1 MTHRRLD
8 WLLPKWLEDADAYDQ
23 SINEDMVTV
32 YYTVAVNIVIFAIFV
47 LFFSWYRRYHP
58 EIYAPKAKL
67 LPHRTPPLLSNSTYF
82 GWIKELYDIDDDVLI
97 KKGGYDILFFIRF
110 YRLAFRIFIY
120 FSIYAWGVLLPINWS
135 ADGDSGAN
143 SFEVWSMTNI
153 PQGSSRCWYHLIGI
167 YLLTG
172 STIYFLEQEFVVFT
186 KHRHVYLRQRHAHLR
201 TVLVEGI
208 PHKMRSTV
216 TLGTYFETLYPNA
229 IANVKLGQ
237 DLRYLDRLVEQRR
250 VAVSK
255 LERALYANHYGN
267 KRPTVSVGNML
278 EDVDAIRYYT
288 QLLDDLNESVAKEQ
302 ESAGKMA
309 SNLNNTS
316 KATSIEVIESFL
328 KVTEIGAIKR
338 LLKSKNANM
347 KWMGSRRASTSQQG
361 SSNNLEM
368 EIETFTESPVV
379 LQATEP
385 DAPFKGDFKGYQ
397 ASSYNYEET
406 KHEKSKYDKMDRSA
420 SNIRPLTFYRMS
432 CAEWIWAMWTAPSLF
447 ECWRVLKE
455 GRHMED
461 HGDGYHNR
469 EDEEEVYLIAPPE
482 ERRMFLSKAF
492 VTFKT
497 FTAATMARQVVHMQ
511 LAGHLAISEAP
522 ESTDMTW
529 SNLYTTRTELF
540 WRQFIVEVAVL
551 LLIIVWVAPVTL
563 LSFVTSED
571 AIRSWSPLIDKWC
584 GNAWFES
591 LIELIQPA
599 ALVGIMNILPPV
611 LTGLGIIEGMV
622 SFSANQFRS
631 FDRYF
636 TFQVINVFLVTT
648 IAGSVI
654 DCIKDIYEDP
664 SSAFYLLGNSLPKMG
679 GFFTNYLI
687 MKAFTGLG
695 MEITRIPAAFSAFFK
710 WAFTSNVT
718 PRDRNEQVLF
728 GSVRSLSNPGWFPFA
743 KIYAQDTLLVV
754 VCCTYACIAPLI
766 LIAGLCYFAG
776 AAYVYKHQM
785 LYVYEPIFETGGK
798 WWPRMARCIVVAL
811 MFAQA
816 TMIGMMILKE
826 TYTEIY
832 FLVGILVF
840 TSVYFWYVNKLYVP
854 LAMQLPLDMAVS
866 MDLEEEAEN
875 DLEGV
880 EGYTQPSLRESHVA
894 PDVEFEFFPEKSSI
908 AV

>member
-1 MTHRRLD
+1 
-8 WLLPKWLEDADAYDQ
+8 
-23 SINEDMVTV
+23 
-32 YYTVAVNIVIFAIFV
+32 
-47 LFFSWYRRYHP
+47 
-58 EIYAPKAKL
+58 
-67 LPHRTPPLLSNSTYF
+67 
-82 GWIKELYDIDDDVLI
+82 
-97 KKGGYDILFFIRF
+97 
-110 YRLAFRIFIY
+110 
-120 FSIYAWGVLLPINWS
+120 
-135 ADGDSGAN
+135 
-143 SFEVWSMTNI
+143 
-153 PQGSSRCWYHLIGI
+153 
-167 YLLTG
+167 
-172 STIYFLEQEFVVFT
+172 
-186 KHRHVYLRQRHAHLR
+186 
-201 TVLVEGI
+201 
-208 PHKMRSTV
+208 
-216 TLGTYFETLYPNA
+216 
-229 IANVKLGQ
+229 
-237 DLRYLDRLVEQRR
+237 
-250 VAVSK
+250 
-255 LERALYANHYGN
+255 
-267 KRPTVSVGNML
+267 
-278 EDVDAIRYYT
+278 
-288 QLLDDLNESVAKEQ
+288 
-302 ESAGKMA
+302 
-309 SNLNNTS
+309 
-316 KATSIEVIESFL
+316 
-328 KVTEIGAIKR
+328 
-338 LLKSKNANM
+338 
-347 KWMGSRRASTSQQG
+347 
-361 SSNNLEM
+361 
-368 EIETFTESPVV
+368 
-379 LQATEP
+379 
-385 DAPFKGDFKGYQ
+385 
-397 ASSYNYEET
+397 
-406 KHEKSKYDKMDRSA
+406 
-420 SNIRPLTFYRMS
+420 
-432 CAEWIWAMWTAPSLF
+432 
-447 ECWRVLKE
+447 
-455 GRHMED
+455 MED

-469 EDEEEVYLIAPPE
+469 EDDEEMYLIAPPE

-695 MEITRIPAAFSAFFK
+695 MEITRIPAAFSAFLK

-766 LIAGLCYFAG
+766 LVAGLFYFAG

-832 FLVGILVF
+832 FLVAILVF

-880 EGYTQPSLRESHVA
+880 EGYTQPSLRESHVT
-894 PDVEFEFFPEKSSI
+894 PNVEFEFFPEKSSI

>member
-1 MTHRRLD
+1 MAQRRLD

-23 SINEDMVTV
+23 SINEDMITV
-32 YYTVAVNIVIFAIFV
+32 YYTVAVNIVIFVIFV
-47 LFFSWYRRYHP
+47 SFFSWYRRYYP
-58 EIYAPKAKL
+58 EIYAPKARL
-67 LPHRTPPLLSNSTYF
+67 LPHRTPPLLNNTTYL
-82 GWIKELYDIDDDVLI
+82 GWVRELYDIDDDVLI

-120 FSIYAWGVLLPINWS
+120 FAIYAWGVLLPINWS
-135 ADGDSGAN
+135 ASGDSGAN

-153 PQGSSRCWYHLIGI
+153 PQGSNRCWYHLIGI

-172 STIYFLEQEFVVFT
+172 TTIYFLEQEFVVFT

-229 IANVKLGQ
+229 IAHVRLGQ

-250 VAVSK
+250 VAVAR

-302 ESAGKMA
+302 EGAGKMA
-309 SNLNNTS
+309 TNLNNTS

-338 LLKSKNANM
+338 LLKSKNASM
-347 KWMGSRRASTSQQG
+347 KWMGSRRASMSQVA
-361 SSNNLEM
+361 SNNNLEM
-368 EIETFTESPVV
+368 EIETFTESPIVA
-379 LQATEP
+379 QSADSGT
-385 DAPFKGDFKGYQ
+385 AYKGYQ
-397 ASSYNYEET
+397 SSHDYDE
-406 KHEKSKYDKMDRSA
+406 SKYEKKEFGRYNE
-420 SNIRPLTFYRMS
+420 SNVRPLTFYRMS
-432 CAEWIWAMWTAPSLF
+432 CAEWIWAMWTSPSLF
-447 ECWRVLKE
+447 ECWRVFKE
-455 GRHMED
+455 GRNMED
-461 HGDGYHNR
+461 HGDVYHSR

-540 WRQFIVEVAVL
+540 WRQVVVEAAVL

-611 LTGLGIIEGMV
+611 LTGLGVIEGMI
-622 SFSANQFRS
+622 SFSSNQFRS

-766 LIAGLCYFAG
+766 LIAGLFYFAG
-776 AAYVYKHQM
+776 ASYVYKHQM
-785 LYVYEPIFETGGK
+785 LFVYEPIFETGGK

-832 FLVGILVF
+832 FLVGILIF

-880 EGYTQPSLRESHVA
+880 EGYTQPSMRESHVA
-894 PDVEFEFFPEKSSI
+894 PDVEFEFHPEKASV